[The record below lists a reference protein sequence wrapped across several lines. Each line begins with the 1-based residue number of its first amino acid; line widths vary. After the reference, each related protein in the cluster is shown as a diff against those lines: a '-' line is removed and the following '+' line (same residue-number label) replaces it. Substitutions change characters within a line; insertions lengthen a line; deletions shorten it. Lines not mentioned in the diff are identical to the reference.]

1 MTDLPLSE
9 DEEVGLEE
17 EEEVEEEEGTGKR
30 VFSEIMLE
38 DSEWGAKMSRHLLPP
53 WRVLELLILSKD
65 ETEEGFEE
73 DRDYYRQPY
82 QMFEHRPD
90 SPLTLTRVQLLRD
103 AAKVSSYHRPLPY
116 HPRHL
121 PRSVFN
127 VSPRIILHISRSSSI
142 SPIVLQEYSRL
153 TILHDEMGRTNC
165 VTEMH
170 LDVRTRRFS
179 LGALS
184 QPLCDAA
191 ARYFERL
198 TKNAESADF
207 TSSGARM
214 M

>member
-17 EEEVEEEEGTGKR
+17 EEGVEEEEGTGKR

-53 WRVLELLILSKD
+53 WRVLELLILSKVLNHIWESSSSSSSNSSSRED

-90 SPLTLTRVQLLRD
+90 SLLTLTRVQLLRD

-121 PRSVFN
+121 PRS
-127 VSPRIILHISRSSSI
+127 
-142 SPIVLQEYSRL
+142 EYSRL

>member
-17 EEEVEEEEGTGKR
+17 EEEVEEEKGTGKR

-53 WRVLELLILSKD
+53 WRVLELLILSKVLNHIWESSSSSSSNSSSRED

-121 PRSVFN
+121 PRS
-127 VSPRIILHISRSSSI
+127 
-142 SPIVLQEYSRL
+142 EYSRL

>member
-9 DEEVGLEE
+9 DEEVGLEEE

-121 PRSVFN
+121 PRS
-127 VSPRIILHISRSSSI
+127 
-142 SPIVLQEYSRL
+142 EYSRL

-165 VTEMH
+165 VREMH